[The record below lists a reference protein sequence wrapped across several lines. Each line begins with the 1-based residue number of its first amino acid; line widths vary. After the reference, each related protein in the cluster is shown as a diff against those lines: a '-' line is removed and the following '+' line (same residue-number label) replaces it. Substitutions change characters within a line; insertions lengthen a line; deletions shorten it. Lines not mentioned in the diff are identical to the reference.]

1 MLLIP
6 RLTLAL
12 SIGSLVTSIPP
23 TSALAHPSSSLV
35 RDSVREIV
43 YYSDLQ
49 RVWQIDRDGHRTVAV
64 PDVHAHYLR
73 LDADGNLY
81 GDDRKPLRDDRWTH
95 RVWRLTPEG
104 RFVDVI
110 PWKNGPWV
118 DDYGFVADWSGALY
132 WASCRAQDDTPCVVK
147 RRRGD
152 SVEVAAGGA
161 EFDRPLEYLAED
173 RRGGVLVADG
183 PDIKRI
189 TPTGS
194 LDLIAAGVTD
204 SSSRFSLMGMYAAA
218 DGSLYAAAYDDQ
230 TIVRLTENGGR
241 SIVARSAHPWHPS
254 AVLLSGEGM
263 WVLEF
268 AGDRARVRLMLSDG
282 RERVWGPA
290 AWGEWR
296 MEHAGLQL

>member
-1 MLLIP
+1 M
-6 RLTLAL
+6 L
-12 SIGSLVTSIPP
+12 SISRLMLSITIGWLVTSMSPM
-23 TSALAHPSSSLV
+23 SVQAHPSSSLV
-35 RDSVREIV
+35 RDTVRDIV

-49 RVWQIDRDGHRTVAV
+49 RVWQIDREGRRTVAV

-81 GDDRKPLRDDRWTH
+81 GDDRKLFGEDGWTH

-104 RFVDVI
+104 RFEEVI

-118 DDYGFVADWSGALY
+118 DDYGFVADPSGALY
-132 WASCRAQDDTPCVVK
+132 WASCRPRDDGPCVVK

-152 SVEVAAGGA
+152 TVDVAAGGA

-194 LDLIAAGVTD
+194 LELFAAGVTD

-218 DGSLYAAAYDDQ
+218 DGSLYVAAYDDQ
-230 TIVRLTENGGR
+230 TILRLTEDGR
-241 SIVARSAHPWHPS
+241 KTVVARSAALWHPS
-254 AVLLSGEGM
+254 AVLLSPEGL

-268 AGDRARVRLMLSDG
+268 AGDRARVRVMLSDG

-290 AWGEWR
+290 S
-296 MEHAGLQL
+296 